1 MINSAELRAGQ
12 RVRVRS
18 KEEILSTLDK
28 NGQLEGLPFMPE
40 MFKFCGK
47 EFQVFK
53 RAHKTCDPPNGLDG
67 RRMLHTVHLE
77 AVRCDGNAHD
87 GCQARCL
94 IFWKESWLERI
105 AEDRAATGAGLV
117 RKGLESGASGGATEL
132 DVAAAACRATPEKD
146 SGEPVWV
153 CQSTQ
158 IAHASQLLHW
168 WNPRQY
174 VEDYT
179 SGNVPLSRLLASLAF
194 FLYTQLVSAGLG
206 LGTALRWLYD
216 RIQGLRGRNPY
227 PLRQGKLPR
236 GAKTPS
242 AKLDVQPGELV
253 KIRSYEE
260 ILATIDETGRN
271 RGMSFDAEMVS
282 YCGGTYRVL
291 ARVDKLINEK
301 TGKMQQL
308 KNDCVMLE
316 NVVCLA
322 CYSKFRRFCPRSIY
336 PYWREIWLE
345 RVGPESSALE
355 GAKERDTVSSSS

>member
-1 MINSAELRAGQ
+1 MINSAELRVGE

-18 KEEILSTLDK
+18 KEEILATLDK

-40 MFKFCGK
+40 MFEFCGR

-77 AVRCDGNAHD
+77 GVRCDGNAHD

-105 AEDRAATGAGLV
+105 AEERAKTRSGLV
-117 RKGLESGASGGATEL
+117 WKGLESGASGTTEL
-132 DVAAAACRATPEKD
+132 DVAAAARKTTLQTDCGD
-146 SGEPVWV
+146 PVWV

-158 IAHASQLLHW
+158 IAQASQLLHW

-179 SGNVPLSRLLASLAF
+179 SGNVPLFRLLASLAF
-194 FLYTQLVSAGLG
+194 FVYAQLASAGLG

-216 RIQGLRGRNPY
+216 RIQGMRGRNPY
-227 PLRQGKLPR
+227 PLRQGKVPR

-253 KIRSYEE
+253 KIKSYDE
-260 ILATIDETGRN
+260 ILATIDETGHN
-271 RGMSFDAEMVS
+271 RGMSFDPEMVS
-282 YCGGTYRVL
+282 YCGGAYRVL
-291 ARVDKLINEK
+291 DRVSKIINEK
-301 TGKMQQL
+301 TGKMQHL
-308 KNDCVMLE
+308 KNDCVMLKD
-316 NVVCLA
+316 VVCLA
-322 CYSKFRRFCPRSIY
+322 CYSKYRRFCPRSIY

-345 RVGPESSALE
+345 RVEPRVSAPEDT
-355 GAKERDTVSSSS
+355 KERDAVPS